1 MDEIKREI
9 RAVMI
14 LAAMAMSFAGL
25 VLGGFLLLL
34 FSADEPDIS
43 TAEYAQLAQ
52 EIVVQNTMPE
62 GSTSSCHPLSCH

>member
-9 RAVMI
+9 RAAMI

-34 FSADEPDIS
+34 FSADEPDNGA
-43 TAEYAQLAQ
+43 AEYAQLAQ

-62 GSTSSCHPLSCH
+62 GSTASCPPLSCH

>member
-1 MDEIKREI
+1 MNEIKREI
-9 RAVMI
+9 RAAVLI
-14 LAAMAMSFAGL
+14 AGMATAFAGL

-62 GSTSSCHPLSCH
+62 GSTSSCPPLSCH

>member
-25 VLGGFLLLL
+25 VPGGFLLLL
-34 FSADEPDIS
+34 ASADEPSIGA
-43 TAEYAQLAQ
+43 AEYAQLAQ
-52 EIVVQNTMPE
+52 DIVVQNTMPE
-62 GSTSSCHPLSCH
+62 GSTSSCPPLSCH